1 MEALET
7 VHEALSTTARHEGC
21 TSSKLVGT
29 VSRHTLPATASF
41 ANITALHSKAHSS
54 ASPDPTKGG
63 ACLNRTFLAT
73 SGTSLV
79 FSARFDNPSTA
90 HPVGINPQPPPSSDT
105 ALAPTSN
112 GKRKRDLCED
122 QEEAVSKARKRLTS
136 ANVPELGSELETAQ
150 TVIERVLALRGPTGE
165 VLVQSYAMLTKKL
178 KPTDALPSV
187 VIAIRFHA
195 GIPVSVSSLKRCL
208 GPCWKDGVVSSE
220 SSVNGVCDRDL
231 PLTDEGM
238 ASKRMGNLPML
249 IVTSIP
255 KPSTPTRNR
264 DGEA

>member
-1 MEALET
+1 
-7 VHEALSTTARHEGC
+7 
-21 TSSKLVGT
+21 
-29 VSRHTLPATASF
+29 
-41 ANITALHSKAHSS
+41 
-54 ASPDPTKGG
+54 
-63 ACLNRTFLAT
+63 
-73 SGTSLV
+73 
-79 FSARFDNPSTA
+79 
-90 HPVGINPQPPPSSDT
+90 VGINPQPPPSSDT